1 MPRWPASWPRLR
13 AAAWTRDVR
22 LDHGILRVVVTDTER
37 ATAEALPLV
46 VAAGVRLARFER
58 VRPTLEDVFLQLVGN
73 EPADAPTAT
82 GRRRPPRRRAR
93 RMTGSGCSC
102 ARSSREQMRTMRL
115 LVVVAVFAIL
125 GLLSPVF
132 ARYVREIVEAVGGGQ
147 FEGMIPEPVV
157 GDAVVQFTKNIGQ
170 FGVLIA
176 ILVTMGSVATEK
188 ERGTAAFLL
197 TKPIGRG
204 AFVAAKVVAI
214 GALLALAIGV
224 SGALCWIYTAILFEP
239 LPVAGFAAAVALIW
253 LSLAVFA
260 ALTFLAS
267 VTTRSALVAGR
278 RRLRRSSSSSGIL
291 SALPGIGPYMPTSLW
306 GAANALALGT
316 VPDPLLGPVLV
327 NVALVAGAL
336 GLAWWSF
343 RRQEL

>member
-1 MPRWPASWPRLR
+1 
-13 AAAWTRDVR
+13 
-22 LDHGILRVVVTDTER
+22 
-37 ATAEALPLV
+37 
-46 VAAGVRLARFER
+46 
-58 VRPTLEDVFLQLVGN
+58 
-73 EPADAPTAT
+73 
-82 GRRRPPRRRAR
+82 
-93 RMTGSGCSC
+93 MTGLGLLL
-102 ARSSREQMRTMRL
+102 RKELLEQARTMRL
-115 LVVVAVFAIL
+115 VVVVAVFAIL

-147 FEGMIPEPVV
+147 FQGMIPAPVV
-157 GDAVVQFTKNIGQ
+157 GDAVLQFTKNVGQ

-204 AFVAAKVVAI
+204 AFVMAKVVAI
-214 GALLALAIGV
+214 GALLGLALAVGGV
-224 SGALCWIYTAILFEP
+224 LCWTYAAILFEP
-239 LPVAGFAAAVALIW
+239 LPVAGFAGAVALLW

-267 VTTRSALVAGR
+267 VTTRSALVAGGAGFGVF
-278 RRLRRSSSSSGIL
+278 LVAGIL
-291 SALPGIGPYMPTSLW
+291 SALPGIGTFMPTSLW
-306 GAANALALGT
+306 GAADALALGT

-327 NVALVAGAL
+327 NVGIVVVALT
-336 GLAWWSF
+336 LAWWSF

>member
-1 MPRWPASWPRLR
+1 
-13 AAAWTRDVR
+13 
-22 LDHGILRVVVTDTER
+22 
-37 ATAEALPLV
+37 
-46 VAAGVRLARFER
+46 
-58 VRPTLEDVFLQLVGN
+58 
-73 EPADAPTAT
+73 
-82 GRRRPPRRRAR
+82 
-93 RMTGSGCSC
+93 MTGLGLLL
-102 ARSSREQMRTMRL
+102 RKELTEQVRTMRL
-115 LVVVAVFAIL
+115 VVVVAVFAIF

-132 ARYVREIVEAVGGGQ
+132 ARYVQEIVEAVGGGQ
-147 FEGMIPEPVV
+147 FGGMIPAPVV
-157 GDAVVQFTKNIGQ
+157 GDAVIQFTKNMGQ

-197 TKPIGRG
+197 TKPISRG

-214 GALLALAIGV
+214 GALLALALAV
-224 SGALCWIYTAILFEP
+224 SGALCWIYTTILFEP
-239 LPVAGFAAAVALIW
+239 LPVAGFAGAVALVW

-267 VTTRSALVAGR
+267 VTTRSALVAGGAGFG
-278 RRLRRSSSSSGIL
+278 LFLVAGIL

-316 VPDPLLGPVLV
+316 VPDPLLGPVLFSL
-327 NVALVAGAL
+327 ALLAGAI
-336 GLAWWSF
+336 GLAWLSF

>member
-1 MPRWPASWPRLR
+1 
-13 AAAWTRDVR
+13 
-22 LDHGILRVVVTDTER
+22 
-37 ATAEALPLV
+37 
-46 VAAGVRLARFER
+46 
-58 VRPTLEDVFLQLVGN
+58 
-73 EPADAPTAT
+73 
-82 GRRRPPRRRAR
+82 
-93 RMTGSGCSC
+93 MTGVGLLL
-102 ARSSREQMRTMRL
+102 RKELREQVRTMRL
-115 LVVVAVFAIL
+115 VVVVAVFAIL

-147 FEGMIPEPVV
+147 FEGMIPAPVV
-157 GDAVVQFTKNIGQ
+157 GDAIIQFTKNMGQ

-204 AFVAAKVVAI
+204 AFVAAKVAAI
-214 GALLALAIGV
+214 GALLGLAMGV

-239 LPVAGFAAAVALIW
+239 LPVAGFAGAVALIW

-267 VTTRSALVAGR
+267 VVTRSALVAGGAGFG
-278 RRLRRSSSSSGIL
+278 LFLVAGIL
-291 SALPGIGPYMPTSLW
+291 SALPVIGPYMPTSLW
-306 GAANALALGT
+306 GAADALALGT
-316 VPDPLLGPVLV
+316 VPDSLLGPVLFS
-327 NVALVAGAL
+327 VALVAGAL
-336 GLAWWSF
+336 GLAWLSF